1 MWRTGSVANVRA
13 RIANGLACPCEGV
26 RICRSQMNTRE
37 RSYPITVSVF
47 AFDGCMTSAVTGLL
61 DALQIA
67 NLWALT
73 LNVSQ
78 ANPFVTSIVAPS
90 TSTVRGSGGFMIP
103 AIPMADAPRPDIA
116 VVPPIMAPIQET
128 LAANQ
133 EIVQWLRSPHG
144 AVVASVCAGAFFLA
158 EAGLLSGRRAT
169 TNPAFASLFRQ
180 SYADVELVPE
190 ERLVDTGQV
199 LCAGSTTAFLDLGVY
214 LIDRFVGHEVAVL
227 TAKTLCVDK
236 NHRSQLPYFLYVA
249 PKDHGDSAV
258 LAQQAWLEEHYVKP
272 LDTDALA
279 QRGAMSQRSLNR
291 RFRTATGMTP
301 GEYLHRIRVEAAKR
315 LLETSDLSVD
325 QVTSQVGYQDAR
337 SFSRLFRSFSGLAP
351 TEYRTRFGSQRA

>member
-1 MWRTGSVANVRA
+1 MKR
-13 RIANGLACPCEGV
+13 
-26 RICRSQMNTRE
+26 RE
-37 RSYPITVSVF
+37 RSYPMTVAVI

-61 DALQIA
+61 DALHIA

-78 ANPFVTSIVAPS
+78 VNPFVTSIVAPS
-90 TSTVRGSGGFMIP
+90 TRTVRGSGGFTIP
-103 AIPMADAPRPDIA
+103 TSPLADAPRPDVA

-128 LAANQ
+128 LSANQ
-133 EIVQWLRSPHG
+133 EIVEWLRSPHG
-144 AVVASVCAGAFFLA
+144 ALVASVCAGAFFLA
-158 EAGLLSGRRAT
+158 EAGLLAGRRAT
-169 TNPAFASLFRQ
+169 TNPAFARLFRQ

-190 ERLVDTGQV
+190 ERLVDSGEV

-214 LIDRFVGHEVAVL
+214 LIDRLVGHEVAVL
-227 TAKTLCVDK
+227 TAKTLCIDK

-249 PKDHGDSAV
+249 PKDHGDAAV
-258 LAQQAWLEEHYVKP
+258 LAQQTWLEAHYGEP
-272 LDTDALA
+272 LDIDALA

-291 RFRTATGMTP
+291 RFRIATGMTP

-325 QVTSQVGYQDAR
+325 QITSQVGYRDAR
-337 SFSRLFRSFSGLAP
+337 SFSRLFRSFSGLTP
-351 TEYRTRFGSQRA
+351 TEYRIRFGSERA